1 MSTTSSASFLA
12 PGLRLLGAAAALCTT
27 SAIAAALLAGW
38 QHAADPVWLAATPE
52 VLAEVAACDGEATR
66 LDRDLCK
73 QALVAAR
80 TSPDVRI
87 YAAVTR

>member
-38 QHAADPVWLAATPE
+38 
-52 VLAEVAACDGEATR
+52 
-66 LDRDLCK
+66 
-73 QALVAAR
+73 
-80 TSPDVRI
+80 
-87 YAAVTR
+87 